1 MVGAT
6 GYPNYCAP
14 RITRKI
20 YNYYIYK
27 LKIQYY
33 IILML
38 MYDLRTQYDDNTSL
52 N

>member
-1 MVGAT
+1 MIGTT

-14 RITRKI
+14 SVAPKI

-38 MYDLRTQYDDNTSL
+38 MYDLKHSTMITRN
-52 N
+52 

>member
-1 MVGAT
+1 MEGPT

-14 RITRKI
+14 SVTPKI
-20 YNYYIYK
+20 NNYYIYK

-38 MYDLRTQYDDNTSL
+38 IYDLETQYDDNT
-52 N
+52 